1 VKALTEI
8 GDFNA
13 AVGTNFSDEEYSTIG
28 GLVVNKFGHLP
39 KRGDSVVIDNLSI
52 SVLRADSRRLHS
64 ISVEIIPDEPY
75 PIEST

>member
-8 GDFNA
+8 GDFNKSI
-13 AVGTNFSDEEYSTIG
+13 GTQFSDEEYSTIG

-39 KRGDSVVIDNLSI
+39 KRGDSIVINNLSI

-64 ISVEIIPDEPY
+64 IQVEVIPGEPY
-75 PIEST
+75 PIESI